1 MIKIA
6 LAYDHHKRT
15 PQGEEGPV
23 EVRVTINR
31 KPYYINTGVRVRK
44 ERLVGNTIRDDR
56 FSSDADLLNER
67 LTTIVRLVEKEVNR
81 CLEERRPID
90 VVAIRNKVWDVAADD
105 SDEPTLIKWIKNMA
119 STANISSTTK
129 KRYQTLINKLVD
141 YGQLTRWEHLSPENI
156 YGFDVWLRQQ
166 YVPLTQNQI
175 DAGVEP
181 EHISSDTVYNYHKCM
196 KAMLNRALKF
206 GKISVNPYDRMKGEF
221 KRTRR
226 DVVDYL
232 TEEQMFKVMELTPVP
247 GSQVAMARDLF
258 VFQMFTGLAYSDTQH
273 FDISKY
279 REVDGE
285 WRFIGERIKTGVPYV
300 STLLP
305 PVVEVLERNGWKV
318 PKMTN
323 QRYNQLLKAIGMVI
337 GIERLH
343 SHMGRHSFAT
353 WMLSNDA
360 KIENVSRMLGHTNIV
375 QTQRYAKVLAKD
387 VYDDFE
393 MVAKKLKSKK

>member
-81 CLEERRPID
+81 CLEERRPVD
-90 VVAIRNKVWDVAADD
+90 VVAIRRNVWDVAAED

-181 EHISSDTVYNYHKCM
+181 EHISSDTVYNYHKCL

-305 PVVEVLERNGWKV
+305 PVVDVLERNGWKV